1 MPHCPFPP
9 ALKQVN
15 YTTRGTIS
23 PSSFNSILGCFFF
36 LQLTSQWW
44 WNAETLFR
52 FCIIRAFS
60 HTLSSCAL
68 WASPWATV
76 PLFDSTDLSISTE
89 VCSSNVWRKIEHHMS
104 LWLDWNTQALL
115 QRRRKA
121 FFGYEWPLYE
131 LPHDMVPQEVQ
142 YVRKFNLSPASSCF
156 FPSCHFLPLGVRWR
170 GQLSWTRS
178 GKCWPA
184 QAPLP
189 PSAPSLLSRHRP
201 AHPGSERGWR
211 EW

>member
-15 YTTRGTIS
+15 YATRGTIS

-44 WNAETLFR
+44 WNAKTLFR

-76 PLFDSTDLSISTE
+76 PLFGSTDLSISTE

-121 FFGYEWPLYE
+121 FLGMNDLSMNYHMTWYHRRYSMWENVICLL
-131 LPHDMVPQEVQ
+131 LP
-142 YVRKFNLSPASSCF
+142 PASSHHVT
-156 FPSCHFLPLGVRWR
+156 SYH
-170 GQLSWTRS
+170 
-178 GKCWPA
+178 
-184 QAPLP
+184 
-189 PSAPSLLSRHRP
+189 
-201 AHPGSERGWR
+201 
-211 EW
+211 